1 MNGLR
6 RGDVWFVLQAFHLI
20 LITIR
25 GDLENLL
32 SNMSIDSDGDAAL
45 HEADSD
51 GHMANMSDDS
61 GYYSSDPYE
70 RDEEAGE
77 KADQGV
83 FERPRGVRDRDW
95 KVYEVVNSI
104 TNQFSVK
111 FKAMWA

>member
-1 MNGLR
+1 
-6 RGDVWFVLQAFHLI
+6 VWHDHQAFHLI
-20 LITIR
+20 LMSIR

-32 SNMSIDSDGDAAL
+32 SRMSTDSDQDAAL

-51 GHMANMSDDS
+51 CHDDS
-61 GYYSSDPYE
+61 GYYSSDPSE
-70 RDEEAGE
+70 REEGRGEEADRGI
-77 KADQGV
+77 